1 MGIKWIKGDKM
12 TKEKQEFIC
21 KECNKIFKT
30 IEETGEHAKKE
41 KHWEFSIK
49 NSKLRLGIV

>member
-1 MGIKWIKGDKM
+1 M